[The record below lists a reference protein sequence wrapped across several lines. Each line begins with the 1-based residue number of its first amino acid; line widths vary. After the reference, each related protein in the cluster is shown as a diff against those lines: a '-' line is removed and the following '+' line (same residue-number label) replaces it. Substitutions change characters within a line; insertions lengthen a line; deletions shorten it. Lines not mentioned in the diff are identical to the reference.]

1 MTREQ
6 DVRDEGAERAAA
18 AADGPARP
26 GGGAAAPP
34 EARPSRLRP
43 AFAVLAVVVA
53 LAVAFA
59 LTAPPPP
66 APPPAEPAPPGL
78 LGSGAA
84 FAVRAGDVVVPFDTL
99 AVVVLPGDTL
109 ALEALY
115 VAGEAEATA
124 SGGAVRRTG
133 PRAWTWTAPP
143 APGLSQIRVTDAGG
157 AAVVL
162 QAFALTPFDHATDR
176 IGAYEIGD
184 YQDEPMGGD
193 PAYDEPP
200 GFVAVTAE
208 TRDVRVSPHFT
219 LGDFLA
225 KQASGWPKYVALSPH
240 LLIKMERLLAAVN
253 EAGVPARGL
262 TVMSGYRT
270 PAYNAAIGN
279 TTVYSRHLYGDAA
292 DVFVDEDGDGRMD
305 DLTGD
310 GVADQADAEWL
321 AALADGVEAAPYDA
335 GLVGGV
341 GVYGPAP
348 HRGPFVHVDTRG
360 SRVRW

>member
-1 MTREQ
+1 MSDEQNVRTPRE
-6 DVRDEGAERAAA
+6 
-18 AADGPARP
+18 
-26 GGGAAAPP
+26 GGAAETAPP
-34 EARPSRLRP
+34 RPSRLRP
-43 AFAVLAVVVA
+43 AFAAVAVLVAV
-53 LAVAFA
+53 AVAFA
-59 LTAPPPP
+59 LTAPPPASP
-66 APPPAEPAPPGL
+66 VPEPDLTPAEPAPPGL
-78 LGSGAA
+78 LEGGAA
-84 FAVRAGDVVVPFDTL
+84 FAVRAGSVVVPYDTL
-99 AVVVLPGDTL
+99 AVFALPGDTL

-124 SGGAVRRTG
+124 TGGALRRTG
-133 PRAWTWTAPP
+133 PRAWTWTAP
-143 APGLSQIRVTDAGG
+143 ARPGLSQIRVESAGG

-162 QAFALTPFDHATDR
+162 QAFALTPFDHASGR

-184 YQDEPMGGD
+184 YQDTPLGGD

-200 GFVAVTAE
+200 GFVAVTPE
-208 TRDVRVSPHFT
+208 TRGVPVSPHFT

-225 KQASGWPKYVALSPH
+225 KQASGWPKYLALSPD
-240 LLIKMERLLAAVN
+240 LLIKMERLLTAVN
-253 EAGVPARGL
+253 AAGVSARGL

-310 GVADQADAEWL
+310 GVVDRADAEWL
-321 AALADGVEAAPYDA
+321 AALAEDVEAEPYNA
-335 GLVGGV
+335 HLVGGV
-341 GVYGPAP
+341 GIYGPAP

-360 SRVRW
+360 SAVRW

>member
-1 MTREQ
+1 MTN
-6 DVRDEGAERAAA
+6 DE
-18 AADGPARP
+18 PKARP
-26 GGGAAAPP
+26 PRSGGVGKAAPP
-34 EARPSRLRP
+34 RASRLRP
-43 AFAVLAVVVA
+43 VFAVVAVLVA

-59 LTAPPPP
+59 LTAPPSVSPVP
-66 APPPAEPAPPGL
+66 DVVPAEPAPPGL
-78 LGSGAA
+78 LEGGAA
-84 FAVRAGDVVVPFDTL
+84 FAVRAGDVVVPYDTL
-99 AVVVLPGDTL
+99 AVFALPGDAL
-109 ALEALY
+109 AVEALY
-115 VAGEAEATA
+115 VAGEARATA
-124 SGGAVRRTG
+124 SGGTLARTG

-143 APGLSQIRVTDAGG
+143 TPGLSQIRVEDAGG

-162 QAFALTPFDHATDR
+162 QAFALTPFDHAGDR

-200 GFVAVTAE
+200 GFVAVTPE
-208 TRDVRVSPHFT
+208 TRDVPVSPHFT
-219 LGDFLA
+219 LGEFLA
-225 KQASGWPKYVALSPH
+225 KQASGWPKYVALSSD
-240 LLIKMERLLAAVN
+240 LLIKMERLLTAVN
-253 EAGVPARGL
+253 AAGVPARDL

-310 GVADQADAEWL
+310 GVVDRADAEWL
-321 AALADGVEAAPYDA
+321 AALAEGVEAEPHNAR
-335 GLVGGV
+335 LVGGV

-360 SRVRW
+360 SEVRW